1 VASNSHL
8 SLASWNLALN
18 AALDA
23 PCASGFMDIY
33 DSTGTGQP
41 ATPNVAVT
49 TQVKLAHL
57 PLSAVAFAAAIA
69 GSKVAAA
76 ITAGVGLAVGTATW
90 YRVYE
95 ADDTTAVIDGSAGVA
110 ADSTDLTL
118 NDKNITVGGTVSVTS
133 WTVGMP
139 IGQ

>member
-1 VASNSHL
+1 MAANSHL

-23 PCASGFMDIY
+23 ACAAGFLDVY

-41 ATPNVAVT
+41 ATPDVAVT

-57 PLSAVAFAAAIA
+57 PLSATAFAAASA
-69 GSKVAAA
+69 GSKVANA
-76 ITAGVGLAVGTATW
+76 ITSGVGLAAGTASW
-90 YRVYE
+90 YRVYK
-95 ADDTTAVIDGSAGVA
+95 ADGVTGVIDGSAGVA

-118 NDKNITVGGTVSVTS
+118 NDKNITVGGTVSVTA
-133 WTVGMP
+133 WTVSMP
-139 IGQ
+139 AGQ